1 MRHWKGCT
9 VLYVS
14 AKVTEHLCEM
24 HCWCLNYSWFYS
36 TMTKWRWPTWTDC
49 SFNRIR
55 PEWVKLTQQSKLW
68 REWKSNDFTQSCR
81 IVISRND
88 QSFVN
93 REINPD
99 VEFEAHNYNITTTDN
114 FTHFSQ
120 RLQSVINAINVFLPV
135 VVLNWY
141 VLEMVASLAMD
152 LSILF

>member
-1 MRHWKGCT
+1 M
-9 VLYVS
+9 
-14 AKVTEHLCEM
+14 
-24 HCWCLNYSWFYS
+24 
-36 TMTKWRWPTWTDC
+36 
-49 SFNRIR
+49 
-55 PEWVKLTQQSKLW
+55 
-68 REWKSNDFTQSCR
+68 
-81 IVISRND
+81 ISRND

-141 VLEMVASLAMD
+141 VLEMAASLAMD
-152 LSILF
+152 LLILL